1 MLPADSYNFVIT
13 LLNVRSLKKHAIDLR
28 YDKQIHNSDIL
39 ALTETIISPFEDI
52 SPILNTL
59 NCFQIIQQDHWN
71 SHLSLAFCYRPHIS
85 IHSIIHFAEVNG
97 YVIEVQKNQ
106 HLPKLSILLLYR
118 PHSMSKDVFL
128 ESWTVLFRMTCIK

>member
-1 MLPADSYNFVIT
+1 MLSADSDNFVIT

-59 NCFQIIQQDHWN
+59 NCFQIIRQDHWN
-71 SHLSLAFCYRPHIS
+71 FSFELI
-85 IHSIIHFAEVNG
+85 
-97 YVIEVQKNQ
+97 
-106 HLPKLSILLLYR
+106 ILL
-118 PHSMSKDVFL
+118 
-128 ESWTVLFRMTCIK
+128 